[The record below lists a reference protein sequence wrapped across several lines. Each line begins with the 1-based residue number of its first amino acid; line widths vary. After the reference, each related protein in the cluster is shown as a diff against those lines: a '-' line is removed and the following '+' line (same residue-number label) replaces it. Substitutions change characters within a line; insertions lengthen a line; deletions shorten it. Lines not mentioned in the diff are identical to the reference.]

1 MAVRKN
7 SKLRDILTGI
17 ILQLQRE
24 GHLNRLRAKWW
35 NFEMKK
41 CQKQVTTDSPVIAL
55 NSIGG
60 LFIIMAFFILIT
72 LILMLF
78 DILKLRKAAE
88 EANKK

>member
-7 SKLRDILTGI
+7 SKLRDILTGT

-41 CQKQVTTDSPVIAL
+41 CQKQVTDSPVIAL

-72 LILMLF
+72 VILMIF
-78 DILKLRKAAE
+78 DIIKLRKLTE
-88 EANKK
+88 QANKK